1 MVPRSRPGDVGRETL
16 VEGVLHCRLKRLGS
30 RPSQNVYSNLRMLTE
45 TPDVREKHE
54 HKAVEAYIP
63 TVEEN
68 SSQ

>member
-1 MVPRSRPGDVGRETL
+1 
-16 VEGVLHCRLKRLGS
+16 
-30 RPSQNVYSNLRMLTE
+30 MLTE